1 MKFLGSLLLRRR
13 NTRYKNPQHIAQHC
27 FVVSFGRCFPFFT
40 MHDQLVALKNICCM
54 LKKFF
59 AKSRARI
66 YFVQQFWLCC
76 LFFIK
81 LTTCHATNL
90 FMLRDKLRV
99 FFLSFPFVFFPGIPR
114 EPAPGSYKGN
124 GLGQESTPKT
134 MKINSNPFSFSRFL
148 SLHNSKTVSSTLT
161 KGCLSLFTFIPYFV
175 GTVYL
180 IHRKWIPIIYLSGF
194 FTANNRSYLISQ
206 FSLSSA

>member
-1 MKFLGSLLLRRR
+1 
-13 NTRYKNPQHIAQHC
+13 
-27 FVVSFGRCFPFFT
+27 

-66 YFVQQFWLCC
+66 YFVQHILA
-76 LFFIK
+76 LLLVIK

-90 FMLRDKLRV
+90 LMLRDKSRV

-124 GLGQESTPKT
+124 GLGQESTSKT
-134 MKINSNPFSFSRFL
+134 MKINSNPFSFS
-148 SLHNSKTVSSTLT
+148 
-161 KGCLSLFTFIPYFV
+161 
-175 GTVYL
+175 
-180 IHRKWIPIIYLSGF
+180 
-194 FTANNRSYLISQ
+194 
-206 FSLSSA
+206 

>member
-1 MKFLGSLLLRRR
+1 MFPVFHHAWSTCRPKKHLLHVEEIFLRKVERESTLC
-13 NTRYKNPQHIAQHC
+13 NK
-27 FVVSFGRCFPFFT
+27 
-40 MHDQLVALKNICCM
+40 
-54 LKKFF
+54 
-59 AKSRARI
+59 
-66 YFVQQFWLCC
+66 FWLCC

-90 FMLRDKLRV
+90 FMLRNKLRV

-124 GLGQESTPKT
+124 GLGQESTSKT
-134 MKINSNPFSFSRFL
+134 MKINSNPFSFLRFL
-148 SLHNSKTVSSTLT
+148 SLYNSKTVSSTLT

-175 GTVYL
+175 GIVYL

-194 FTANNRSYLISQ
+194 FTANYRSYLISQ

>member
-1 MKFLGSLLLRRR
+1 MFPVFHHAWSTCRPKKHLLHVEEIFLRKVERESTLC
-13 NTRYKNPQHIAQHC
+13 NK
-27 FVVSFGRCFPFFT
+27 
-40 MHDQLVALKNICCM
+40 
-54 LKKFF
+54 
-59 AKSRARI
+59 
-66 YFVQQFWLCC
+66 FWLCC

-124 GLGQESTPKT
+124 GLGQKSTSKT

-175 GTVYL
+175 GIVYL

-194 FTANNRSYLISQ
+194 FTANYRSYLISQ